1 MISNSCVFTLDC
13 LYIKREMLDLDI
25 DKQILHVC
33 KIKRAPKQ
41 NNLRLRESDTGVLT
55 NSSNEAWKL
64 GPG

>member
-1 MISNSCVFTLDC
+1 
-13 LYIKREMLDLDI
+13 MLDLDI